1 MKIYFFSK
9 KNLKKTC
16 KSSSLNLCIAYIR
29 INGCYMSNIKNKLFT
44 YRFDHL
50 LVLPWCTLLRSR
62 LEFYR
67 LWLLKQLTK
76 KQKLETTNLPESV
89 PFNWLRVQQKQPS

>member
-16 KSSSLNLCIAYIR
+16 KSSSLNLCIANIR

-44 YRFDHL
+44 YRFVL
-50 LVLPWCTLLRSR
+50 SFTSASLVYTVEEPVRVLSALAP
-62 LEFYR
+62 
-67 LWLLKQLTK
+67 
-76 KQKLETTNLPESV
+76 ETTNKETKTRNNKFAGVGPI
-89 PFNWLRVQQKQPS
+89 